1 MRDMVGA
8 TGCAEPKE
16 PHFAV
21 RKPPSRSFECS
32 APALA
37 ARLALLGVKPRLKWD
52 VLPSQGPALADE
64 AMPCVQRVF
73 VCLMHNLTPP
83 GSLRSTTFLLPLV
96 SSHCTQAL
104 SALLSPCRP
113 RTAFRRT

>member
-1 MRDMVGA
+1 MRVAVGA

-16 PHFAV
+16 PLFAV
-21 RKPPSRSFECS
+21 RKPPGRSFECS

-37 ARLALLGVKPRLKWD
+37 ARLALLGVKSGVKWD
-52 VLPSQGPALADE
+52 VLPSRGPALADE

-83 GSLRSTTFLLPLV
+83 VALAQPRS
-96 SSHCTQAL
+96 SSH
-104 SALLSPCRP
+104 
-113 RTAFRRT
+113 